1 VEEMT
6 VAIKLLLIVCA
17 VFLFAALIF
26 FFLWRLSAGKRKSQK
41 DTIDKLV
48 QQINEAKQ
56 TNSELEYTISVLKK
70 NREKANEKINDV
82 HNGDVLGNA
91 LDRLHKHKG

>member
-1 VEEMT
+1 MT
-6 VAIKLLLIVCA
+6 AAIKLLLVVCT

-26 FFLWRLSAGKRKSQK
+26 FFLWRLSVGKRKSQK
-41 DTIDKLV
+41 ETIDKLV

-56 TNSELEYTISVLKK
+56 TNSELEYTISVLEK
-70 NREKANEKINDV
+70 NREKANEKIKDL

>member
-1 VEEMT
+1 MT
-6 VAIKLLLIVCA
+6 AAIKLLLIVCA

-26 FFLWRLSAGKRKSQK
+26 FFLWRLSVGMRKSQK
-41 DTIDKLV
+41 ETIDKLV

-70 NREKANEKINDV
+70 NREKADEKIEEL
-82 HNGDVLGNA
+82 HNGDALANA
-91 LDRLHKHKG
+91 LDGLHKHKN

>member
-1 VEEMT
+1 MT
-6 VAIKLLLIVCA
+6 AAIKLLLIVCA

-26 FFLWRLSAGKRKSQK
+26 FFLWRLSVGKRKSQK
-41 DTIDKLV
+41 ETIDKLV

-70 NREKANEKINDV
+70 NREKADEKIEEL
-82 HNGDVLGNA
+82 HNGDALANA
-91 LDRLHKHKG
+91 LDGLHKHKS

>member
-1 VEEMT
+1 MAA
-6 VAIKLLLIVCA
+6 AIKLLLIVCA

-26 FFLWRLSAGKRKSQK
+26 FFLWRISVGKRKSQK
-41 DTIDKLV
+41 ETIDKLE

-70 NREKANEKINDV
+70 NREKANEKINDL

>member
-1 VEEMT
+1 MAA
-6 VAIKLLLIVCA
+6 AIKLLLIVCA

-26 FFLWRLSAGKRKSQK
+26 FFLWRLSVGKRKSQK
-41 DTIDKLV
+41 ETIDKLV

-70 NREKANEKINDV
+70 NREKADEKIEEL
-82 HNGDVLGNA
+82 HNGDALANA
-91 LDRLHKHKG
+91 LDGLHKHKN

>member
-1 VEEMT
+1 MT
-6 VAIKLLLIVCA
+6 AAIKLLLIVCA

-26 FFLWRLSAGKRKSQK
+26 FFLWRLSVGKRKSQK
-41 DTIDKLV
+41 ETIDKLV

-70 NREKANEKINDV
+70 NREKADEKIEEL
-82 HNGDVLGNA
+82 HNGDALANA
-91 LDRLHKHKG
+91 LDGLHKHKD

>member
-1 VEEMT
+1 MEEMT

-26 FFLWRLSAGKRKSQK
+26 FFLWRLSVGKRKSQK
-41 DTIDKLV
+41 ETIDKLV

-70 NREKANEKINDV
+70 NREKADEKIEEL
-82 HNGDVLGNA
+82 HNGDALANA
-91 LDRLHKHKG
+91 LDGLHKHKN

>member
-1 VEEMT
+1 MT
-6 VAIKLLLIVCA
+6 AAIKLLLIVCA

-26 FFLWRLSAGKRKSQK
+26 FFLWRLSIGKRKSQK
-41 DTIDKLV
+41 ETIDKLV

-70 NREKANEKINDV
+70 NREKADEKIEEL
-82 HNGDVLGNA
+82 HNGDALANA
-91 LDRLHKHKG
+91 LDGLHKHKN

>member
-1 VEEMT
+1 MT
-6 VAIKLLLIVCA
+6 AAIKLLLIVCA

-26 FFLWRLSAGKRKSQK
+26 FFLWRLSVGKRKSQK
-41 DTIDKLV
+41 ETIDKLV

-70 NREKANEKINDV
+70 NREKANEKIKDV

>member
-1 VEEMT
+1 MT
-6 VAIKLLLIVCA
+6 AAIKFLLIVCA

-26 FFLWRLSAGKRKSQK
+26 FFLWRLSVGKRKSQK
-41 DTIDKLV
+41 ETIDKLV

-70 NREKANEKINDV
+70 NREKADEKIEEL
-82 HNGDVLGNA
+82 HNGDALANA
-91 LDRLHKHKG
+91 LDGLHKHKN

>member
-1 VEEMT
+1 MT
-6 VAIKLLLIVCA
+6 AAIKLLLIVCA

-26 FFLWRLSAGKRKSQK
+26 FFLWRLSVGKRKSQK
-41 DTIDKLV
+41 ETIDKLV

-70 NREKANEKINDV
+70 NREKADEKIEEL
-82 HNGDVLGNA
+82 HNGDALANA
-91 LDRLHKHKG
+91 LDGLHKHKN

>member
-1 VEEMT
+1 MT
-6 VAIKLLLIVCA
+6 AAIKLLLIVCG

-26 FFLWRLSAGKRKSQK
+26 FFLWRLSVGKRKSQK
-41 DTIDKLV
+41 ETIDKLV

-70 NREKANEKINDV
+70 NREKADEKIEEL
-82 HNGDVLGNA
+82 HNGDALANA
-91 LDRLHKHKG
+91 LDGLHKHKN

>member
-1 VEEMT
+1 MT
-6 VAIKLLLIVCA
+6 AAIKLLLIVGA
-17 VFLFAALIF
+17 IFLFAALIF
-26 FFLWRLSAGKRKSQK
+26 FFLWRLSVGKRKSQK
-41 DTIDKLV
+41 ETIDKLV
-48 QQINEAKQ
+48 QQINEAKR

-70 NREKANEKINDV
+70 NREKANEKINDL

>member
-1 VEEMT
+1 MAA
-6 VAIKLLLIVCA
+6 AIKLLLIVCA

-26 FFLWRLSAGKRKSQK
+26 FFLWRLSVGKRKSQK
-41 DTIDKLV
+41 ETINKLV

-70 NREKANEKINDV
+70 NREKADEKIEEL
-82 HNGDVLGNA
+82 HNGDALANA
-91 LDRLHKHKG
+91 LDGLHKHKN

>member
-1 VEEMT
+1 MT
-6 VAIKLLLIVCA
+6 AAIKLLLIICA

-26 FFLWRLSAGKRKSQK
+26 FFLWRLSVGKRKSQK
-41 DTIDKLV
+41 ETIDKLV

-70 NREKANEKINDV
+70 NREKADEKIEEL
-82 HNGDVLGNA
+82 HNGDALANA
-91 LDRLHKHKG
+91 LDGLHKHKN

>member
-1 VEEMT
+1 MT

-26 FFLWRLSAGKRKSQK
+26 FFLWRLSVGKRKSQK
-41 DTIDKLV
+41 ETIDKLV

-70 NREKANEKINDV
+70 NREKADEKIEEL
-82 HNGDVLGNA
+82 HNGDALANA
-91 LDRLHKHKG
+91 LDGLHKHKN